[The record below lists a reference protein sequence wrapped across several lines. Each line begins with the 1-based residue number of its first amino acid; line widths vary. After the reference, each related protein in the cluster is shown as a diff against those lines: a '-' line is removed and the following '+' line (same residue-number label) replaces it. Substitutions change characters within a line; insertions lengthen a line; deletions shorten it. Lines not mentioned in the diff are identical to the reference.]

1 MRRHLWRLAA
11 LLLGFC
17 LPLLALAD
25 CTLPELRT
33 GDRPPGEGPTEV
45 EVGFV
50 VADFLGVN
58 DADQNIDVDLRMIME
73 WTDPRL
79 DGLDGCRYGVAEVW
93 FPPVVLGNSAALR
106 EGLRISRNQVEVEA
120 GGRVRYVQR
129 YTGWISSYHRLER
142 FPFDRQDFEIR
153 IVSPDLGPE
162 DLVLGP
168 SAAPTRIAERLNVEG
183 WEVEGVTL
191 TSQVRQLAALDGPS
205 SVLALVITAQRE
217 HTYYVYRVLLPLSFV
232 VAMSWAI
239 FWGSPERFEFRIGLG
254 ATAMLTAIAFSL
266 SIAGQLPTLGYLTVM
281 DKMLIWAVGLV
292 FLSMAESLVSWQIN
306 KGGEGRASDKRAAR
320 SLDRASRYVFPLL
333 LFGGWAAIFA
343 L

>member
-1 MRRHLWRLAA
+1 MRRHLLRFAA
-11 LLLGFC
+11 ILLGVC
-17 LPLLALAD
+17 LPVLGLAD
-25 CTLPELRT
+25 CTLPEMRT
-33 GDRPPGEGPTEV
+33 GERPPGEGPTAV
-45 EVGFV
+45 EISFV

-79 DGLDGCRYGVAEVW
+79 AGLEGCRYGVAEVW
-93 FPPVVLGNSAALR
+93 FPPLVLGNSASLR
-106 EGLRISRNQVEVEA
+106 EGLRITRNQVEVEA

-142 FPFDRQDFEIR
+142 FPFDRQNFEIR
-153 IVSPDLGPE
+153 IVPPDLGPDE
-162 DLVLGP
+162 LVLSP
-168 SAAPTRIAERLNVEG
+168 SAEPTRIAERLNVEG

-191 TSQVRQLAALDGPS
+191 TSQVRQLAALDGPA
-205 SVLALVITAQRE
+205 SVLALTITAKRE
-217 HTYYVYRVLLPLSFV
+217 ATYYIYRVLLPLSFV
-232 VAMSWAI
+232 VAMSWSI
-239 FWGSPERFEFRIGLG
+239 FWGAPERFEFRIGLG

-292 FLSMAESLVSWQIN
+292 FLSMAESLVAWLVN
-306 KGGEGRASDKRAAR
+306 KGGEGRAPDKPAAR
-320 SLDRASRYVFPLL
+320 RLDRASRYVFPLL